1 MIQKV
6 RGGPK
11 RQMDKTIIRLVGA
24 SIVAA
29 LALAATSMGQTSRIA
44 LSIVIG
50 VASFALMIISRRQ
63 LGKSFSVM
71 PEARVLVVTGL
82 YSRIQ
87 HPMYVFLD
95 LFLAAVI
102 VGLDWPILL
111 WAWGIIVVV
120 QTLQGRQEEKVLAAA
135 FGADY
140 EAYRSRT
147 WF

>member
-1 MIQKV
+1 L
-6 RGGPK
+6 
-11 RQMDKTIIRLVGA
+11 DKTVIQLVGA
-24 SIVAA
+24 AIVAA
-29 LALAATSMGQTSRIA
+29 LALAVTLMGQTSRIA
-44 LSIVIG
+44 ISIIVG
-50 VASFALMIISRRQ
+50 LASFVLMIISRRQ

-71 PEARVLVVTGL
+71 PQARALVTTGL

-95 LFLAAVI
+95 LFLLAVI

-111 WAWGIIVVV
+111 GAWGILIVV
-120 QTLQGRQEEKVLAAA
+120 QTLQARREERVLAAA

>member
-1 MIQKV
+1 
-6 RGGPK
+6 
-11 RQMDKTIIRLVGA
+11 MDKTIIRFVGA
-24 SIVAA
+24 AIVAV
-29 LALAATSMGQTSRIA
+29 LTLAATSMGQMPRMV
-44 LSIVIG
+44 LSIVIA

-71 PEARVLVVTGL
+71 PEARGLVTSGL
-82 YSRIQ
+82 YSRIE

-120 QTLQGRQEEKVLAAA
+120 QTLQARREEKVLATA

-140 EAYRSRT
+140 EAYRRRT

>member
-1 MIQKV
+1 L
-6 RGGPK
+6 
-11 RQMDKTIIRLVGA
+11 DKTVIQLVGA
-24 SIVAA
+24 AIVAA
-29 LALAATSMGQTSRIA
+29 LALAVTLMGQTSRIA
-44 LSIVIG
+44 ISIIVAL
-50 VASFALMIISRRQ
+50 ASFVLMIISRRQ

-71 PEARVLVVTGL
+71 PQARALVTTGL

-95 LFLAAVI
+95 LFLLAVI

-111 WAWGIIVVV
+111 GAWGILIVV
-120 QTLQGRQEEKVLAAA
+120 QTLQARREERVLAAA